1 MSFIVGD
8 KVHFG
13 RKNGQQSLGEVVKV
27 NRKSLKIK
35 LLEPRGMYKAHKV
48 GGIWRCHPSLCT
60 PVTAGGEPV
69 RSEPALTI
77 PGNVQRSEEDLM
89 RAIDICFCN
98 LSPENLTCDGE
109 LSRTESNRRYRGL
122 MRQLKTLFR
131 ELGREVTEDEAY
143 KYCKRLGR

>member
-27 NRKSLKIK
+27 NRKSLKVK

-48 GGIWRCHPSLCT
+48 GGIWRCHPSMCT
-60 PVTAGGEPV
+60 PVGQDTTPT
-69 RSEPALTI
+69 PT
-77 PGNVQRSEEDLM
+77 RSEEDLM
-89 RAIDICFCN
+89 RAIDICFCG

-109 LSRTESNRRYRGL
+109 LSRTESNRRYRKL
-122 MRQLKTLFR
+122 MGQLKAAFV
-131 ELGREVTEDEAY
+131 ELGRTVTEDEAY

>member
-8 KVHFG
+8 KVYFG

-48 GGIWRCHPSLCT
+48 GGVWRCPPSLCT
-60 PVTAGGEPV
+60 PATVGLESV
-69 RSEPALTI
+69 QSEPALTI
-77 PGNVQRSEEDLM
+77 PGNVQRSEEELM

-122 MRQLKTLFR
+122 MRQLKSLFR

-143 KYCKRLGR
+143 TYCKGLGR